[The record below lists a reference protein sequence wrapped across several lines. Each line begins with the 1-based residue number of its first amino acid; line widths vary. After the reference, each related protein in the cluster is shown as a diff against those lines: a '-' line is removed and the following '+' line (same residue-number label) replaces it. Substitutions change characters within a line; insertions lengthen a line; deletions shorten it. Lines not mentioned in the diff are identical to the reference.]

1 MFIYIAYKNI
11 VNRWFLCKDE
21 GKCDDKEENKLTEFL
36 IFIGQIYWLLWLQMF
51 DTPIVI
57 GRSLFWQVWG
67 SVEVY
72 SVLKKHQGC
81 KDQGNGPMQS
91 AELWPTDLGWIELNF
106 QSCFSIFK

>member
-1 MFIYIAYKNI
+1 
-11 VNRWFLCKDE
+11 
-21 GKCDDKEENKLTEFL
+21 
-36 IFIGQIYWLLWLQMF
+36 MF

-72 SVLKKHQGC
+72 SVLKNHQGC

-91 AELWPTDLGWIELNF
+91 AEL
-106 QSCFSIFK
+106 